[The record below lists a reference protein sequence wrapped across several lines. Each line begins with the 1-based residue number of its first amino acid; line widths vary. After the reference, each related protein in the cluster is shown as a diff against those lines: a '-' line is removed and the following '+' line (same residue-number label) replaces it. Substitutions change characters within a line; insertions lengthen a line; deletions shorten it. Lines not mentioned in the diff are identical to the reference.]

1 MLIINHTTKHRDSLG
16 NETFTDHY
24 QLAETHDEAR
34 QIVTGII
41 SRTGDSLHC
50 YAISQILEASEPH
63 WTDPEP
69 ILTTAEREKDAEAND
84 C

>member
-1 MLIINHTTKHRDSLG
+1 MLMVTHTLKTVAGRV
-16 NETFTDHY
+16 NQYQDHY
-24 QLAETHDEAR
+24 QLFDTREEA
-34 QIVTGII
+34 QKKVNMLI
-41 SRTGDSLHC
+41 SLHGDSLYS